1 MPRQK
6 KTEPKQTTTEPE
18 PLQTESKQTPTE
30 PEQQKTESKQTTA
43 EPEQQ
48 KTESKQTKVKPLAGV
63 ELLHKV
69 KELETFSKEDKARGC
84 GYYSVNKNGSER
96 INMNQFLNA
105 LIDAEGIELD
115 PKKNGD
121 GHGGRSPSYRV
132 AVQSN
137 GNLLIGS
144 AYTKQLHV
152 SPGDEFEL
160 ILGRKHLR
168 LKQVEAPEEDATETA
183 LAS

>member
-6 KTEPKQTTTEPE
+6 KTEPKQTTPEPE
-18 PLQTESKQTPTE
+18 PKTTSAKPTL
-30 PEQQKTESKQTTA
+30 
-43 EPEQQ
+43 
-48 KTESKQTKVKPLAGV
+48 VKPLAGE
-63 ELLHKV
+63 ELLNKV
-69 KELETFSKEDKARGC
+69 KELETFSKEDKARVC
-84 GYYSVNKNGSER
+84 GYYTVNKNGLER

-121 GHGGRSPSYRV
+121 GHGGRSASYRIV
-132 AVQSN
+132 VQSN

-152 SPGDEFEL
+152 RPGDEFEL
-160 ILGRKHLR
+160 ILGRKHIR
-168 LKQVEAPEEDATETA
+168 LKQVEAPEEGETETA